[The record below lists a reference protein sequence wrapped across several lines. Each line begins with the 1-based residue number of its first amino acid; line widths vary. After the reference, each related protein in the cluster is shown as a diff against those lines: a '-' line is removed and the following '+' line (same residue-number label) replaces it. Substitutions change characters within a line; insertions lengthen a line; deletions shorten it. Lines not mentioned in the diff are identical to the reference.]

1 MSPTLLAILVF
12 VALTAAV
19 MAIGRALGELRA
31 DRDTEAAAAQPRLR
45 RLPSPDAEFQSTGPA
60 GALDRWFIPL
70 VRNSLPDWSP
80 TSMAALLLLW
90 GTLCGAILFFFDE
103 RPIPALVAG
112 FAGASLPLAY
122 LSYRRSQRLNLLQQS
137 LPPALETLA
146 RSMRAGHTLL
156 SAIQLLGEQT
166 AGPLAKEFRSC
177 SHQLQMGLGL
187 PAVMRSLVRRVDLYD
202 VRVLAAALNVHRQAG
217 GNVVDLLDRLAQVV
231 RERLNY
237 RRQVRATTAAGR
249 LSAGLIAIVGPAVFV
264 YFFFFQPDYAGRMLG
279 SSLGQSILILAVLLE
294 VVGLIWI
301 YRLLKPAY

>member
-1 MSPTLLAILVF
+1 M
-12 VALTAAV
+12 
-19 MAIGRALGELRA
+19 
-31 DRDTEAAAAQPRLR
+31 
-45 RLPSPDAEFQSTGPA
+45 
-60 GALDRWFIPL
+60 
-70 VRNSLPDWSP
+70 
-80 TSMAALLLLW
+80 
-90 GTLCGAILFFFDE
+90 
-103 RPIPALVAG
+103 PALVAG
-112 FAGASLPLAY
+112 FAGASLPLAF
-122 LSYRRSQRLNLLQQS
+122 LVYRRSQRLNLLQQS

-146 RSMRAGHTLL
+146 RSMRAGHTLE
-156 SAIQLLGEQT
+156 SAIQLLGNET

-177 SHQLQMGLGL
+177 AHQLQMGLGL

-264 YFFFFQPDYAGRMLG
+264 YFFFFQPEYAGRMLG
-279 SSLGQSILILAVLLE
+279 SSLGQSILIVAVLLE

-301 YRLLKPAY
+301 SRLLKPAY